1 MIGKA
6 VDHTG
11 VERKL
16 NYVWDGPTRI
26 KHLDL
31 FELAPLNLL
40 KTADPAPPFMTIIG
54 KCPKITD
61 QGQQGSC
68 TGHSS
73 VAPYYIAE
81 VNAGRTPIIPSPAYL
96 YYNERLING
105 QTDQDAGASISD
117 IYRAGNKYGI
127 VDESLMPYDDSDFT
141 TPPSQA
147 AYDAGKALRAH
158 IYAPVPQLLENLIGC
173 LHHGGFPVSIGVSVY
188 QSFMDARDG
197 NIPMPGAN
205 EDVLGGHALSLVG
218 YNNTDQAQ
226 TVPELPTP
234 IPPKS
239 FVFRNSW
246 GILWGKAGYGFFP
259 FEYVLSPQLA
269 SDMWM
274 IRAI

>member
-1 MIGKA
+1 
-6 VDHTG
+6 
-11 VERKL
+11 
-16 NYVWDGPTRI
+16 
-26 KHLDL
+26 
-31 FELAPLNLL
+31 
-40 KTADPAPPFMTIIG
+40 MTIIG
-54 KCPKITD
+54 KCPRITD
-61 QGQQGSC
+61 QGQQGAC

-81 VNAGRTPIIPSPAYL
+81 VNAGRTPFIPSPAFI

-127 VDESLMPYDDSDFT
+127 CPDNLMPYDESDFT
-141 TPPSQA
+141 TPPPQI
-147 AYDAGKALRAH
+147 AYATAVSHRAH

-197 NIPMPGAN
+197 NIPMPGAKEN
-205 EDVLGGHALSLVG
+205 LLGGHALSLVG
-218 YNNTDQAQ
+218 YNNTDQPQPCPYPMADAEGVI
-226 TVPELPTP
+226 T

-246 GILWGKAGYGFFP
+246 GILWGQKGYGFFP
-259 FEYVLSPQLA
+259 FAYMLDSGLS
-269 SDMWM
+269 SDFWM
-274 IRAI
+274 IRSI

>member
-6 VDHTG
+6 TDHTG

-26 KHLDL
+26 PHYIPGPNKLGV
-31 FELAPLNLL
+31 A
-40 KTADPAPPFMTIIG
+40 APAPPFMTIIA
-54 KCPKITD
+54 KCPHITD

-81 VNAGRTPIIPSPAYL
+81 INAGRYPVACSPAFL

-105 QTDQDAGASISD
+105 QTNQDAGASISD
-117 IYRAGNKYGI
+117 IYRAGHQYGI
-127 VDESLMPYDDSDFT
+127 CPEKLMPYDESDFT
-141 TPPSQA
+141 TPPSPA

-158 IYAPVPQLLENLIGC
+158 IYAPLPQLLENLIGC

-188 QSFMDARDG
+188 QSFMDAKDG
-197 NIPMPGAN
+197 HIPMPGAN
-205 EDVLGGHALSLVG
+205 EKLLGGHALSLVG
-218 YNNTDQAQ
+218 YNNTDQPQ
-226 TVPELPTP
+226 TVAELPRP

-246 GILWGKAGYGFFP
+246 GILWGQKGYGFFP
-259 FEYVLSPQLA
+259 FAYMLDSGLS
-269 SDMWM
+269 SDFWM
-274 IRAI
+274 IRSI